1 MMSQASRMVVMA
13 VLSVLVGCGYHLRGS
28 IEMPETLKNMY
39 VFGASAP
46 LQSEIQSIMKASKG
60 KIVGSPND
68 AGVVVKVLKEDMR
81 SRVLSIGSTGKSSE
95 SELEYYL
102 RFQFFDA
109 KENALM
115 DEQVV
120 EISREFFNDQTAVLA
135 KGNEEQ
141 LIRNEIYKQVAR
153 MILAR
158 ARIAIDTQKK

>member
-1 MMSQASRMVVMA
+1 MMNHLSRMVLFGTLA
-13 VLSVLVGCGYHLRGS
+13 LLLGCGYHLRGS
-28 IEMPETLKNMY
+28 IEMPEVLKNMY
-39 VFGASAP
+39 VFGASVP
-46 LQSEIQSIMKASKG
+46 LQGELQSIMKASKG

-68 AGVVVKVLKEDMR
+68 AGVVVKVLREDMR
-81 SRVLSIGSTGKSSE
+81 NRVLTIGSTGKSSE

-102 RFQFFDA
+102 RFQFFDS

-115 DEQVV
+115 DEQVI

-158 ARIAIDTQKK
+158 ARIAVDTQKK

>member
-1 MMSQASRMVVMA
+1 MGKPFLRLVLLGA
-13 VLSVLVGCGYHLRGS
+13 LSVLVGCGYHLRGS
-28 IEMPETLKNMY
+28 IEMPETLKKLY
-39 VFGASAP
+39 VFGASSP
-46 LQSEIQSIMKASKG
+46 LQAEMQSIMKASKG
-60 KIVGSPND
+60 RIVGSPND
-68 AGVVVKVLKEDMR
+68 AGVVVKILKEDMR
-81 SRVLSIGSTGKSSE
+81 NRVLSIGSTGKSSE

-102 RFQFFDA
+102 RFQLFDN
-109 KENALM
+109 KEVPLM

>member
-1 MMSQASRMVVMA
+1 MMSQLSRMILPLIMA
-13 VLSVLVGCGYHLRGS
+13 LLVGCGYHIRGS
-28 IEMPETLKNMY
+28 IEMPEVLKNLY
-39 VFGASAP
+39 VFGASEP
-46 LQSEIQSIMKASKG
+46 LKGELLSILKASKG

-68 AGVVVKVLKEDMR
+68 AGVVVKVLREDMR
-81 SRVLSIGSTGKSSE
+81 NRVLTIGSTGKSSE

-102 RFQFFDA
+102 RFQLFDS

-115 DEQVV
+115 DEQLI

-158 ARIAIDTQKK
+158 AQIAVETQKK

>member
-1 MMSQASRMVVMA
+1 MCKPLIRL
-13 VLSVLVGCGYHLRGS
+13 VLLVICGLLAGCGYHLRGS
-28 IEMPETLKNMY
+28 IEMPEALKKLY

-46 LQSEIQSIMKASKG
+46 LQTEIRSILRASKG
-60 KIVGSPND
+60 SLVASPND

-81 SRVLSIGSTGKSSE
+81 NRVLSIGSTGKSSE

-102 RFQFFDA
+102 RFQFFDS

-120 EISREFFNDQTAVLA
+120 EINREFFNDQTAVLA

-141 LIRNEIYKQVAR
+141 LIRTEIYKQVAR

>member
-1 MMSQASRMVVMA
+1 MMKQASRMVLIA
-13 VLSVLVGCGYHLRGS
+13 VLAAMVGCGYHLRGS
-28 IEMPETLKNMY
+28 IEMPEALKNLY
-39 VFGASAP
+39 VFGSSQP
-46 LQSEIQSIMKASKG
+46 LQTEILSLMKASKG

-68 AGVVVKVLKEDMR
+68 AGVVVKVLREEMR

-102 RFQFFDA
+102 RFQFFDN

-115 DEQVV
+115 DEQVI

-135 KGNEEQ
+135 KGNEEL
-141 LIRNEIYKQVAR
+141 LIRTEIYKQVAR

-158 ARIAIDTQKK
+158 ARIAIDNQKK

>member
-1 MMSQASRMVVMA
+1 MMKQTSRMVLIA
-13 VLSVLVGCGYHLRGS
+13 VLAAMVGCGYHLRGS
-28 IEMPETLKNMY
+28 IEMPEALKNLY
-39 VFGASAP
+39 VFGSSPP
-46 LQSEIQSIMKASKG
+46 LQTEILSLMKASKG

-68 AGVVVKVLKEDMR
+68 AGVVVKVLREEMR

-102 RFQFFDA
+102 RFQFFDS

-115 DEQVV
+115 DEQVI

-141 LIRNEIYKQVAR
+141 LIRTEIYKQVAR

-158 ARIAIDTQKK
+158 ARIAVDNQKK

>member
-1 MMSQASRMVVMA
+1 MMKQASRMVLIA
-13 VLSVLVGCGYHLRGS
+13 VLAAMVGCGYHLRGS
-28 IEMPETLKNMY
+28 IEMPESLKNLY
-39 VFGASAP
+39 VFGSSQP
-46 LQSEIQSIMKASKG
+46 LQTEILSLMKASKG

-68 AGVVVKVLKEDMR
+68 AGVVVKVLREEMR

-102 RFQFFDA
+102 RFQFFDS

-115 DEQVV
+115 DEQVI

-135 KGNEEQ
+135 KGNEEL
-141 LIRNEIYKQVAR
+141 LIRTEIYKQVAR

-158 ARIAIDTQKK
+158 ARIAVDNQKK

>member
-1 MMSQASRMVVMA
+1 MMKQASRMVLIA
-13 VLSVLVGCGYHLRGS
+13 VLAAMVGCGYHLRGS
-28 IEMPETLKNMY
+28 IEMPESLKNLY
-39 VFGASAP
+39 VFGSSQP
-46 LQSEIQSIMKASKG
+46 LQTEIRSLMKASKG

-68 AGVVVKVLKEDMR
+68 AGVVVKVLREEMR

-102 RFQFFDA
+102 RFQFFDS

-115 DEQVV
+115 DEQVI

-135 KGNEEQ
+135 KGNEEL
-141 LIRNEIYKQVAR
+141 LIRTEIYKQVAR

-158 ARIAIDTQKK
+158 ARIAVDNQKK

>member
-1 MMSQASRMVVMA
+1 MKQASRMVLIA
-13 VLSVLVGCGYHLRGS
+13 VLAAMVGCGYHLRGS
-28 IEMPETLKNMY
+28 IEMPEALKNLY
-39 VFGASAP
+39 VFGSSPP
-46 LQSEIQSIMKASKG
+46 LQNEILSLMKASKG

-68 AGVVVKVLKEDMR
+68 AGVVVKVLREEMR

-102 RFQFFDA
+102 RFQFFDN

-115 DEQVV
+115 DEQVI

-135 KGNEEQ
+135 KGNEEL
-141 LIRNEIYKQVAR
+141 LIRTEIYKQVAR

-158 ARIAIDTQKK
+158 ARIAIDNQKK

>member
-1 MMSQASRMVVMA
+1 MMSQLSRMILLLIMA
-13 VLSVLVGCGYHLRGS
+13 LLVGCGYHIRGS
-28 IEMPETLKNMY
+28 IEIPEVLKNMY
-39 VFGASAP
+39 VFGASEP
-46 LQSEIQSIMKASKG
+46 LQGELLSILKASKG

-68 AGVVVKVLKEDMR
+68 AGVVVKVLREDMR
-81 SRVLSIGSTGKSSE
+81 NRVLTIGSTGKSSE

-102 RFQFFDA
+102 RFQLFDS

-115 DEQVV
+115 DEQLI

-158 ARIAIDTQKK
+158 AQIAVETQKK

>member
-1 MMSQASRMVVMA
+1 LAAM
-13 VLSVLVGCGYHLRGS
+13 VGCGYHLRGS
-28 IEMPETLKNMY
+28 IEMPEALKNLY
-39 VFGASAP
+39 VFGSSPP
-46 LQSEIQSIMKASKG
+46 LQNEILSLMKASKG

-68 AGVVVKVLKEDMR
+68 AGVVVKVLREEMR

-102 RFQFFDA
+102 RFQFFDN

-115 DEQVV
+115 DEQVI

-135 KGNEEQ
+135 KGNEEL
-141 LIRNEIYKQVAR
+141 LIRTEIYKQVAR

-158 ARIAIDTQKK
+158 ARIAIDNQKK

>member
-1 MMSQASRMVVMA
+1 MMKQASRMVLIA
-13 VLSVLVGCGYHLRGS
+13 VLAAMVGCGYHLRGS
-28 IEMPETLKNMY
+28 IEMPEALKSLY
-39 VFGASAP
+39 VFGSSPP
-46 LQSEIQSIMKASKG
+46 LQTEILSMMKASKG

-68 AGVVVKVLKEDMR
+68 AGVVVKVLKEEMR

-102 RFQFFDA
+102 RFQFFDS

-115 DEQVV
+115 DEQVI

-141 LIRNEIYKQVAR
+141 LIRTEIYKQVAR

-158 ARIAIDTQKK
+158 ARIALDNQKK